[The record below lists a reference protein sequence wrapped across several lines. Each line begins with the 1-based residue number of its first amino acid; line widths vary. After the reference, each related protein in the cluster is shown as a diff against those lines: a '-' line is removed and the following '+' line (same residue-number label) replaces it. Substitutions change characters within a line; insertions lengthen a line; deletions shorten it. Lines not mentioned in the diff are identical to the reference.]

1 MFKSI
6 LLLVAALAV
15 TPALVNATQGPALDQ
30 KARTA
35 PAVTACCCC
44 DCCTDCSTCCG
55 SGCGACCGQ

>member
-15 TPALVNATQGPALDQ
+15 TPALVNATQGPLDQ
-30 KARTA
+30 KVRTA